1 LDTKGTYILQRKT
14 PVFLTEFLRI
24 KRINT
29 HLCKGKKMRRGE
41 GRGEERRKE
50 EERRQEEKREELRY
64 LKKKNYKK
72 NAIYSVSP
80 LGEKM

>member
-41 GRGEERRKE
+41 GRGEERRKG
-50 EERRQEEKREELRY
+50 RVLASFVLRTM
-64 LKKKNYKK
+64 
-72 NAIYSVSP
+72 P
-80 LGEKM
+80 GTQ